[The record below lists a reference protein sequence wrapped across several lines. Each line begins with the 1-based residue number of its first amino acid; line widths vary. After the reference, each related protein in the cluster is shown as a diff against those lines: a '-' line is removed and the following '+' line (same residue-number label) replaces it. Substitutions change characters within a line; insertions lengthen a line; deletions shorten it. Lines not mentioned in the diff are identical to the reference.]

1 MEDPPKEMPL
11 QWRREPEKERPDPA
25 GGPSVSERTSGVP
38 ALREEAERQSRPAQQ
53 EQRRVGGVE
62 RSRVQIDR
70 VSLATGGISIP
81 RARGSQGRFLSF
93 VIQENKYF
101 IP

>member
-1 MEDPPKEMPL
+1 MPL

-53 EQRRVGGVE
+53 EQRRVGGV
-62 RSRVQIDR
+62 
-70 VSLATGGISIP
+70 
-81 RARGSQGRFLSF
+81 
-93 VIQENKYF
+93 
-101 IP
+101 